1 MPRVCTLKRRFY
13 PTPPAHPT
21 RQCPSYLHPTYE
33 HRTGLD
39 MYTSSVVTDYCETE
53 SLVLVWAMTGIK
65 KDIWIFEGGLLCVL
79 MEPARILQAYL

>member
-1 MPRVCTLKRRFY
+1 
-13 PTPPAHPT
+13 
-21 RQCPSYLHPTYE
+21 
-33 HRTGLD
+33 

-65 KDIWIFEGGLLCVL
+65 KDLWIFEGGLLCVL